1 MQYWTYDELTTA
13 IETEIRRQLDKADLG
28 SDLECRKRREYA
40 LGAYLAWEAIVRLH
54 PSERNVDN
62 ARRLRE
68 LIDMNRQSG

>member
-1 MQYWTYDELTTA
+1 MQYWTYDELTKA

-28 SDLECRKRREYA
+28 SDLECPKRREYA
-40 LGAYLAWEAIVRLH
+40 LGAYLAWEAIVRQH
-54 PSERNVDN
+54 PSERHVDD